1 MVESTLETS
10 EVVVGFPHQ
19 PSLFKRYGKT
29 ELLVGNRVYR
39 LQVALKGQE
48 PTQTH
53 FTSFLSP
60 CLSTVK
66 EIRRDL
72 GKFIEE
78 VSDEEILAWIYELS
92 QRVEDL
98 DSDDTE
104 LEGDALLKQKKIWVR
119 YQVDCELIETIYLGL
134 AKGYG
139 TFKKT
144 MGDLS
149 VSNNQELPVLETL
162 LKRFK
167 KKADDAESKITGGD
181 ASPMSSFV
189 KASNTYTYTERGTF

>member
-1 MVESTLETS
+1 M
-10 EVVVGFPHQ
+10 
-19 PSLFKRYGKT
+19 
-29 ELLVGNRVYR
+29 
-39 LQVALKGQE
+39 
-48 PTQTH
+48 
-53 FTSFLSP
+53 
-60 CLSTVK
+60 
-66 EIRRDL
+66 
-72 GKFIEE
+72 
-78 VSDEEILAWIYELS
+78 SDDEILAWIYELS

-189 KASNTYTYTERGTF
+189 KAANTYTYTERGTF